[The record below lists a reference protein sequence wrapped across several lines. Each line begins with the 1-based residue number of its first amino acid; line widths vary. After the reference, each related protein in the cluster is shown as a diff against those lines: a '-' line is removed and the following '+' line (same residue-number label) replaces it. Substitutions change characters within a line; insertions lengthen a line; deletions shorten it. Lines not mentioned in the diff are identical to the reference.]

1 MSSAVG
7 GMLGVVLLAAG
18 MSVAASEAAP
28 RTDERTQRSLASRS
42 VSYSPATRGSATR
55 DDSPAAFDWRC
66 IPTDGA
72 DCRSNAAGLS
82 PQAARQPASV
92 VERDL
97 TTAIDQLGDFDYD
110 VRTRASSLV
119 RRTPEE
125 QARPALATAVS
136 GHADSYVRFRA
147 LVLLVG
153 FGGVVARQ
161 AVLGVLADP
170 NDRLRA
176 VAYGYIEHNPTSATA
191 GQLLRALDTETS
203 EFVRPA
209 LIRAL
214 AAHDADSAVRARLV
228 ADIDRGVDF
237 FRGAVIEAL
246 GDRGAT
252 YALDPLMRIA
262 GELGPLQ
269 DDAILALARIGDARA
284 LPTVASLQGQDA
296 VLEPMVSAAAASLGA
311 DHDEHARFVA
321 ESLRFAAAAGD
332 QQSLLRSA
340 AAGLGALASRDD
352 AGALRV
358 LFDVAVGAPPIAREP
373 IALVLGALA
382 MRHPNAVLAHL
393 ETRTDLEA
401 VALVLRDAFDMLNED
416 LEEERFFM
424 TVRAAFWAAPEQSQA
439 RAVAEELIR
448 VLEF

>member
-1 MSSAVG
+1 MTSGISVG
-7 GMLGVVLLAAG
+7 GMLSVVLLAVG
-18 MSVAASEAAP
+18 MSAASEAAP
-28 RTDERTQRSLASRS
+28 QSDERRRSTPVRE
-42 VSYSPATRGSATR
+42 
-55 DDSPAAFDWRC
+55 C
-66 IPTDGA
+66 
-72 DCRSNAAGLS
+72 
-82 PQAARQPASV
+82 
-92 VERDL
+92 DL
-97 TTAIDQLGDFDYD
+97 RAAIDQLGDFDYD

-119 RRTPEE
+119 RRAPEE
-125 QARPALATAVS
+125 QARQALASAVS
-136 GHADSYVRFRA
+136 GHEDGYVRFRA

-153 FGGVVARQ
+153 FGGGAARE
-161 AVLGVLADP
+161 AVLAVLADP

-176 VAYGYIEHNPTSATA
+176 VAYGYLEHNSHPLTA
-191 GQLLRALDTETS
+191 GQLLAALETETS

-214 AAHDADSAVRARLV
+214 AAHDASPAVRDRLV

-246 GDRGAT
+246 GDRGAA

-262 GELGPLQ
+262 SEAGPLQ

-284 LPTVASLQGQDA
+284 LSTVASLQGRDA

-311 DHDEHARFVA
+311 DPEAHARFVA
-321 ESLRFAAAAGD
+321 ESLRFAVAGVD
-332 QQSLLRSA
+332 HQNLLRSS
-340 AAGLGALASRDD
+340 AAGLGALASRGD

-358 LFDVAVGAPPIAREP
+358 LFDVAVGAQAAAREP
-373 IALVLGALA
+373 IALVLGMVA
-382 MRHPNAVLAHL
+382 MRHPAAVLAHL

-401 VALVLRDAFDMLNED
+401 AVLVVRDAFDMLDED

-424 TVRAAFWAAPEQSQA
+424 TARAAFWAAPEQSPA

-448 VLEF
+448 ALEF